1 MLVSFW
7 NSYYLIFLMFFCKST
22 SRQFFVS
29 LGALVIA
36 SQSVLFSADKN
47 PGGIDFTRDIRP
59 LLSDNCFA
67 CHGPDLKQLK
77 ADLRLDTR
85 DGAISDLGGY
95 SAVVPGKPSESEL
108 VVRILTDDEDDL
120 MPPPDSGKKLNS
132 RQKALLQQWIAEGAE
147 YDLHWAYK
155 PVNRVSP
162 PEVKNESFVI
172 NDIDRFVLQ
181 KIEKAGFSPSSI
193 ADRITLARRLY
204 YDLLGMPPLP
214 EEIESFVSDKSA
226 GAYEKFV
233 EQLLNDPRY
242 GERMAV
248 HWLDL
253 VRYADTIGYH
263 SDAIREV
270 SAYRDYVI
278 DSFNNNKPYD
288 EFTIEQL
295 AGDLLEDPRITQRIA
310 SGYNR
315 LLQTTEEGGAQA
327 KEYRAIYAADRV
339 RNVSG
344 VWLGSTL
351 GCAQCHDHKYDPFST
366 RDFYSMA
373 AFFSDIKETAVG
385 RQNPNFKIPTDKQ
398 SGEIISLRERIRD
411 GDFVEF
417 DALHGFARTFRS
429 INGLDLNGN
438 FIYAVNL
445 GGDSSV
451 QVGNVEFKRAIQDID
466 GFTGNLNH
474 GVGDAGNHSEAALK
488 KILSTHGWS
497 NDPVSMVLKVNSGSR
512 YKLQLIIREPKGGG
526 HHRNFSVNI
535 DGRAVVDNLLVNVR
549 PSAYEEE
556 SLVYTV
562 EVEAFNDTMKIALIP
577 GNTIGST
584 DGVPI
589 VNALT
594 LEEVSG
600 QPDLVKPK
608 YFAAFIEGQTNWE
621 SEVSA
626 KLKKKEDTKL
636 PDNVIEAIKVSAVK
650 RSAAQRATLLGYYFG
665 MASATAEMRERVG
678 KLRKSLANV
687 EKSIKTML
695 VTETEKPRM
704 TRILP
709 RGNWLDDSGEE
720 VLPAV
725 PAFLPKNKLRTDG
738 GRANRLDL
746 AKWIVDSE
754 NPLTS
759 RAYVNRMWKLFFGA
773 GLSSR
778 LDDLGGQGEPPSH
791 PELLD
796 WLAEEFVENDW
807 DMKHIVRL
815 LVTSGA
821 YRQTSVSSMKLD
833 EVDAGNRLYARQ
845 SRFRVDAE
853 MVRDAALRI
862 SGLLV
867 VQNGGYSAKPY
878 QPAGYWKHLNFPKR
892 KWNHDNGENQYRRGL
907 YTFWCRTF
915 LHPSMLAF
923 DAPSRE
929 ECSAE
934 RTRSNTPQQ
943 ALVLLND
950 PTYVEA
956 ARVFAERI
964 LQHGGSSDEARLEW
978 AFERA
983 LSRKPLDEEQVI
995 LLGLVKSQLEQYD
1008 GNIEVAKHAA
1018 TAGQW
1023 PVADVLKPEAVAAW
1037 SAVSRAIMNLYET
1050 TSRF

>member
-1 MLVSFW
+1 MC
-7 NSYYLIFLMFFCKST
+7 FFKSI
-22 SRQFFVS
+22 SLQFFVS
-29 LGALVIA
+29 FVALVIA
-36 SQSVLFSADKN
+36 SQSALFSADKN

-59 LLSDNCFA
+59 LLSDNCFS

-108 VVRILTDDEDDL
+108 VIRILTDDDDDL
-120 MPPPDSGKKLNS
+120 MPPSDSGKKLTS
-132 RQKALLQQWIAEGAE
+132 HQKALLQQWIAEGAE
-147 YDLHWAYK
+147 YDMHWAYK
-155 PVNRVSP
+155 PVKRVAP
-162 PEVKNESFVI
+162 PKVKNESFVI
-172 NDIDRFVLQ
+172 NDIDRFLLQ
-181 KIEKAGFSPSSI
+181 KIEKSGFSPSNM
-193 ADRITLARRLY
+193 ADRVTLARRLY

-214 EEIESFVSDKSA
+214 EEIESFVIDKSA
-226 GAYEKFV
+226 GAYEKFI

-263 SDAIREV
+263 SDAVREV

-288 EFTIEQL
+288 QFTIEQL
-295 AGDLLEDPRITQRIA
+295 AGDLLGEPSISQRIA

-373 AFFSDIKETAVG
+373 AFFADIKETAVG
-385 RQNPNFKIPTDKQ
+385 RQNPNFKIPTDTQ
-398 SGEIISLRERIRD
+398 SSEIISLREQIRD
-411 GDFVEF
+411 GDFVEL
-417 DALHGFARTFRS
+417 DALHGFARTFRTT
-429 INGLDLNGN
+429 NGLDLNGN
-438 FIYAVNL
+438 FIYALNI

-451 QVGNVEFKRAIQDID
+451 QIGNVEFKPANQGVD
-466 GFTGNLNH
+466 GFTGDLNS
-474 GVGDAGNHSEAALK
+474 GAGDAGQHSEEELK
-488 KILSTHGWS
+488 KLLSTHGWS
-497 NDPVSMVLKVNSGSR
+497 NDPVSMVLNVKSGNR
-512 YKLQLIIREPKGGG
+512 YKLQLIIREPKGRE
-526 HHRNFSVNI
+526 HYRNFSVNI
-535 DGRAVVDNLLVNVR
+535 NGRAVVDNLLVNVR
-549 PSAYEEE
+549 GSAYEKE

-562 EVEAFNDTMKIALIP
+562 EVDAFNDTMKIALIP
-577 GNTIGST
+577 GNIIGST

-589 VNALT
+589 INALT
-594 LEEVSG
+594 LEDVSD
-600 QPDLVKPK
+600 QPNLIKPK
-608 YFAAFIEGQTNWE
+608 YFSAFAEGQVKWE
-621 SEVSA
+621 SEIMA
-626 KLKKKEDTKL
+626 KLKKKEDAKL
-636 PDNVIEAIKVSAVK
+636 PNNVIEAIKVSPVK
-650 RSAAQRATLLGYYFG
+650 RSAAQRATLLTYYFSV
-665 MASATAEMRERVG
+665 ASATAEMRERVG
-678 KLRKSLANV
+678 KLRKSLANT

-709 RGNWLDDSGEE
+709 RGDWLDESGEE

-725 PAFLPKNKLRTDG
+725 PEFLPKNKLRNDG
-738 GRANRLDL
+738 KRANRLDL
-746 AKWIVDSE
+746 ANWIVDAK
-754 NPLTS
+754 NPLTA
-759 RAYVNRMWKLFFGA
+759 RAYVNRMWKLFFGK

-796 WLAEEFVENDW
+796 WLAIEFVENDW

-815 LVTSGA
+815 LVSSAA
-821 YRQTSVSSMKLD
+821 YRQTSVSSVKLD
-833 EVDAGNRLYARQ
+833 EVDAGNRMYARQ

-862 SGLLV
+862 SGLLI

-878 QPAGYWKHLNFPKR
+878 QPVGYWKHLNFPKR
-892 KWNHDNGENQYRRGL
+892 KWNHDKGENQYRRGL

-956 ARVFAERI
+956 SRVFAEQI
-964 LQHGGSSDEARLEW
+964 LQNGGSSDEARLEW
-978 AFERA
+978 AFSRA
-983 LSRKPLDEEQVI
+983 LSRKPLDQERVI
-995 LLGLVKSQLEQYD
+995 LLDLLKSQLKRYEV
-1008 GNIEVAKHAA
+1008 NIEEAKQAA
-1018 TAGQW
+1018 SAGQW
-1023 PVADVLKPEAVAAW
+1023 PVAKALKPESVAAW
-1037 SAVSRAIMNLYET
+1037 SSVSRAIMNLYET

>member
-1 MLVSFW
+1 MLVGFS
-7 NSYYLIFLMFFCKST
+7 NCITLILNIFCMFI
-22 SRQFFVS
+22 SRYFIVS
-29 LGALVIA
+29 LGALIF
-36 SQSVLFSADKN
+36 SFQNTLFSTDKN
-47 PGGIDFTRDIRP
+47 PGKIDFTRDIRP

-67 CHGPDLKQLK
+67 CHGPDLKQIK

-85 DGAISDLGGY
+85 EGALSDLGGY

-108 VVRILTDDEDDL
+108 VVRILSDDDDEL
-120 MPPPDSGKKLNS
+120 MPPSDSGKKLNS
-132 RQKALLQQWIAEGAE
+132 RQKALLQQWISEGAE

-155 PVNRVSP
+155 PVKRDSP
-162 PEVKNESFVI
+162 PKVKNESFVI
-172 NDIDRFVLQ
+172 NDIDRFILQ
-181 KIEKAGFSPSSI
+181 RIEKAGFSPSSI
-193 ADRITLARRLY
+193 ADRVTLARRLY

-214 EEIESFVSDKSA
+214 EEIDSFVNDNSA

-278 DSFNNNKPYD
+278 DSFNENKPYD
-288 EFTIEQL
+288 KFTIEQL
-295 AGDLLEDPRITQRIA
+295 AGDLLEERGVTQQIA

-315 LLQTTEEGGAQA
+315 LLQTTEEGGAQP

-373 AFFSDIKETAVG
+373 AFFADIKETAVG
-385 RQNPNFKIPTDKQ
+385 RQNPNLKIPSKKQ
-398 SGEIISLRERIRD
+398 SVEIISIREQIRD
-411 GDFVEF
+411 ADFVEF
-417 DALHGFARTFRS
+417 DALHGFARTFQT
-429 INGLDLNGN
+429 INGLDLNGE
-438 FIYAVNL
+438 FILALNV
-445 GGDSSV
+445 GGASSV
-451 QVGNVEFKRAIQDID
+451 QIGNVEFKPTLKSVD
-466 GFTGNLNH
+466 GFTSNLKSGAGN
-474 GVGDAGNHSEAALK
+474 AGNHTDASLK
-488 KILSTHGWS
+488 KLLSTHGWS
-497 NDPVSMVLKVNSGSR
+497 DDPVSMVFKVKTGKR
-512 YKLQLIIREPKGGG
+512 YKLQLIVREPISSK

-535 DGRAVVDNLLVNVR
+535 DGKAVVDNLLVNARVA
-549 PSAYEEE
+549 SYNDE

-562 EVEAFNDTMKIALIP
+562 EAEAFNDTMRVSLIP

-584 DGVPI
+584 DGTPVL
-589 VNALT
+589 NALT

-600 QPDLVKPK
+600 QPDLIKPK
-608 YFAAFIEGQTNWE
+608 YFTAFAKEKAKWE
-621 SEVSA
+621 SEVLT
-626 KLKKKEDTKL
+626 KIKKKEETKL
-636 PDNVIEAIKVSAVK
+636 PSGVIEAIKISTVK
-650 RSAAQRATLLGYYFG
+650 RSASQRSALFSYYFG
-665 MASATAEMRERVG
+665 VASSTAEIRDRVN
-678 KLRKSLANV
+678 KLRKNLANV
-687 EKSIKTML
+687 EKTIKTML

-709 RGNWLDDSGEE
+709 RGDWLDDSGEE

-725 PAFLPKNKLRTDG
+725 PAFLPKNKLREDG
-738 GRANRLDL
+738 RRANRLDL
-746 AKWIVDSE
+746 AKWIVDPE

-759 RAYVNRMWKLFFGA
+759 RAYVNRMWKLFFGT

-791 PELLD
+791 PKLLD
-796 WLAEEFVENDW
+796 WLAVEFVENDW

-815 LVTSGA
+815 LVTSSV
-821 YRQTSVSSMKLD
+821 YRQASVSREELN
-833 EVDAGNRLYARQ
+833 EVDAGNRMYARQ

-862 SGLLV
+862 SGLLL

-892 KWNHDNGENQYRRGL
+892 KWNHDKGENQYRRGL

-956 ARVFAERI
+956 SRVFAEQI
-964 LQHGGSSDEARLEW
+964 LQNGGSSDEARLEW
-978 AFERA
+978 AFRRA
-983 LSRKPLDEEQVI
+983 LSRKPLDKERAI
-995 LLGLVKSQLEQYD
+995 LLDLLKSQLKQYD
-1008 GNIEVAKHAA
+1008 LNIEEAKRAA
-1018 TAGQW
+1018 SAGQW
-1023 PVADVLKPEAVAAW
+1023 PTADVLKPEAVAAW
-1037 SAVSRAIMNLYET
+1037 SSVSRAIMNLYET